1 MFQGD
6 ILMGLFDK
14 FKKKNNA
21 SRGQFERIEVGG
33 KTLSVLNFYL
43 FNNKDENKRYME
55 LAALDELPELHY
67 AEITMDVFLTT
78 KKLTIKGAFAEAFKK
93 GKFKVYKFEI
103 LEINEY
109 YI

>member
-1 MFQGD
+1 
-6 ILMGLFDK
+6 MGFFDK
-14 FKKKNNA
+14 FKKKKKKKNA

-33 KTLSVLNFYL
+33 KTLPVLNFYL
-43 FNNKDENKRYME
+43 FTNKDENKRYME
-55 LAALDELPELHY
+55 IAAFDELPELHY
-67 AEITMDVFLTT
+67 LEVIMDVFLTT
-78 KKLTIKGAFAEAFKK
+78 KKLTAKGAFVEAFKK